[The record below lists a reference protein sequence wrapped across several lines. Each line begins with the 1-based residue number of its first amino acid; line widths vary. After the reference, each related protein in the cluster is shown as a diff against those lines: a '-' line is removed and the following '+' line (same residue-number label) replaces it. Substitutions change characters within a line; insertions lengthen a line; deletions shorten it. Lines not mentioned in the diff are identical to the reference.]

1 MARPTP
7 QAIVVVLRG
16 VVDDRAAK
24 EVARL
29 LGAHLEQSERW
40 LIFDLSGAERITPG
54 GWRFMLRAWL
64 DAREVGGGATLASE
78 AGVWRTVARQIG
90 LPTSPDVDHALAALD
105 SDRTTSGRLDRR
117 ISKILS
123 AGRPSDE
130 VPLQLGMQAA
140 DGGERAFLA
149 FFGYRPSSDPL
160 KGAFSA
166 ALVMQALAD
175 VRPDEVEPD
184 PALEVMP
191 DGPDDEV
198 LDALRES
205 LLPRGAQESFAYLG
219 DAESAP
225 AVERALRQFGEAFG
239 WEVTPRSEP
248 LEGSWFRRFR
258 LKARDLAMS
267 ADAKEI
273 AEELR
278 RAAELR
284 ALHSVQAENDSKQAQ
299 AAATLIQALDGTEQ
313 AVVMVGSVLVIK
325 DAGRLAVRT
334 LTQRQLIFLER
345 SADMTQPSNV
355 LEALEL
361 CGAADDPPPTRERSL
376 PSGEEDD

>member
-1 MARPTP
+1 MVDPTP
-7 QAIVVVLRG
+7 QVIVIVLRG
-16 VVDDRAAK
+16 VVDDRSAK
-24 EVARL
+24 ATARML
-29 LGAHLEQSERW
+29 KDRLEQPKRW
-40 LIFDLSGAERITPG
+40 LIFDLSDVRRVTPG
-54 GWRFMLRAWL
+54 GWRFVLRAWL
-64 DAREVGGGATLASE
+64 DAREAGGGATLAGD
-78 AGVWRTVARQIG
+78 AGDWLAMARQIG
-90 LPTSPDVDHALAALD
+90 LPTSPDVDHALAALNPE
-105 SDRTTSGRLDRR
+105 RR
-117 ISKILS
+117 ELEKILPMERQS
-123 AGRPSDE
+123 YEGPRLRM
-130 VPLQLGMQAA
+130 PLM
-140 DGGERAFLA
+140 DGWEKAFLA
-149 FFGYRPSSDPL
+149 FFGYRSSTDPL
-160 KGAFSA
+160 KDAFSR

-175 VRPDEVEPD
+175 VRRNEIEPD
-184 PALEVMP
+184 PATEMM
-191 DGPDDEV
+191 PDDEV

-205 LLPRGAQESFAYLG
+205 LLPRGTQEGFAYLG

-225 AVERALRQFGEAFG
+225 AVEQALRQFGEAFG

-258 LKARDLAMS
+258 LKAKDLAMS

-284 ALHSVQAENDSKQAQ
+284 ALHSVQADNDSKQAQ
-299 AAATLIQALDGTEQ
+299 AAATLIQALDGTDQ

-334 LTQRQLIFLER
+334 LTQRQLMFLER

-361 CGAADDPPPTRERSL
+361 CGAADDPPPTRDRSL
-376 PSGEEDD
+376 PPGEDAD

>member
-1 MARPTP
+1 MVRSRP
-7 QAIVVVLRG
+7 QVIVIALRG
-16 VVDDRAAK
+16 VVDDRVAK
-24 EVARL
+24 EAARL
-29 LGAHLEQSERW
+29 LGARLEQSERW
-40 LIFDLSGAERITPG
+40 LVFDLSGAERITPG
-54 GWRFMLRAWL
+54 GWRFILRAWL
-64 DAREVGGGATLASE
+64 DARAAGGGATLAGDAKISRD
-78 AGVWRTVARQIG
+78 VTRQIG
-90 LPTSPDVDHALAALD
+90 LPTSPDVDHALAALNPE
-105 SDRTTSGRLDRR
+105 RR
-117 ISKILS
+117 ISELVP
-123 AGRPSDE
+123 APDE
-130 VPLQLGMQAA
+130 VRPRLGARPV
-140 DGGERAFLA
+140 DGYERAFLA

-160 KGAFSA
+160 KDAFSR

-175 VRPDEVEPD
+175 VRRDAVEPD
-184 PALEVMP
+184 PALEMMP
-191 DGPDDEV
+191 AGPDDDV

-205 LLPRGAQESFAYLG
+205 LLPRGTQEGFAYLG

-225 AVERALRQFGEAFG
+225 AVEKALRQFGEAFG

-258 LKARDLAMS
+258 LKATDLAMS
-267 ADAKEI
+267 SDAKEI

-313 AVVMVGSVLVIK
+313 AVVLVGSVLVIK

-334 LTQRQLIFLER
+334 LTQRQLIYLER

-355 LEALEL
+355 LEALER
-361 CGAADDPPPTRERSL
+361 CGAADDPPPTRVRSL
-376 PSGEEDD
+376 PPGEDDD

>member
-1 MARPTP
+1 M
-7 QAIVVVLRG
+7 IVIVLRG
-16 VVDDRAAK
+16 VVDDRSAK
-24 EVARL
+24 EAARI
-29 LGAHLEQSERW
+29 LEGRLKQRERW
-40 LIFDLSGAERITPG
+40 LIFDLSGAQQITPG

-64 DAREVGGGATLASE
+64 DAREAGGGATLAGDAE
-78 AGVWRTVARQIG
+78 AWRAVARQIG
-90 LPTSPDVDHALAALD
+90 LPTSPDVDQALAALNP
-105 SDRTTSGRLDRR
+105 DRR
-117 ISKILS
+117 RSEMALS

-130 VPLQLGMQAA
+130 GSRAGMPPM
-140 DGGERAFLA
+140 DGWEKAFLA
-149 FFGYRPSSDPL
+149 FFGHRSSSDPL
-160 KGAFSA
+160 KDAFSR

-175 VRPDEVEPD
+175 VRPDEIEPD
-184 PALEVMP
+184 PAMEIM
-191 DGPDDEV
+191 PDDEV

-205 LLPRGAQESFAYLG
+205 LLPRGMQEGFAYLG

-239 WEVTPRSEP
+239 WEMTPRSEP

-258 LKARDLAMS
+258 LKAKDLAMS

-284 ALHSVQAENDSKQAQ
+284 ALHSVQADNDSKQAQ

-334 LTQRQLIFLER
+334 LTQRQLMFLER

-376 PSGEEDD
+376 PSGEDDD

>member
-1 MARPTP
+1 MVGATS
-7 QAIVVVLRG
+7 QVIVIVLRG
-16 VVDDRAAK
+16 VVDDRSAK
-24 EVARL
+24 ETARAL
-29 LGAHLEQSERW
+29 EGRLEQRGRW
-40 LIFDLSGAERITPG
+40 LIFDLSGARRITPG

-64 DAREVGGGATLASE
+64 DAREAGGGATLAGDVE
-78 AGVWRTVARQIG
+78 AWRAVARQIG
-90 LPTSPDVDHALAALD
+90 LPTSPDVDQALAALNP
-105 SDRTTSGRLDRR
+105 DRR
-117 ISKILS
+117 RSEIALP

-130 VPLQLGMQAA
+130 DFRAGMPPV
-140 DGGERAFLA
+140 DGWEKAFLA
-149 FFGYRPSSDPL
+149 FFGYRSSSDPL
-160 KGAFSA
+160 KDAFSR
-166 ALVMQALAD
+166 ALIMQALAD
-175 VRPDEVEPD
+175 VRPDEIEPD
-184 PALEVMP
+184 PAMEIM
-191 DGPDDEV
+191 PDDEV

-205 LLPRGAQESFAYLG
+205 LLPRGTQEGFAYLG

-239 WEVTPRSEP
+239 WEVTPRAEP

-258 LKARDLAMS
+258 LKAKDLAMS

-284 ALHSVQAENDSKQAQ
+284 ALHSVQADNDSKQAQ

-334 LTQRQLIFLER
+334 LTQRQLMFLER

-361 CGAADDPPPTRERSL
+361 CGAADDPPPTRDRSL
-376 PSGEEDD
+376 PSGDEDD